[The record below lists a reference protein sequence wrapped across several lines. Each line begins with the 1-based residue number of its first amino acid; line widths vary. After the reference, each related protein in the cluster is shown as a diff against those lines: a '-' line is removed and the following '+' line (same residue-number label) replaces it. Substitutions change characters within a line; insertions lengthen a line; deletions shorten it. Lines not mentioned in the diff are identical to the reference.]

1 MQADR
6 RKALQWLGA
15 GSLAATASA
24 LGLGL
29 GHARAQ
35 SAQSAVL
42 NYPSKPV
49 RLVVPYPPGG
59 ATDVLARALGE
70 PLGKLWQRPV
80 IVENR
85 PGVGGM
91 IGADV
96 VAKAA
101 PDGYTLLLAL
111 PSLVQTP
118 YMVAKP
124 PFDPLRDLTA
134 IGQLCTS
141 SLVLTAN
148 SAMPRTLPEVVSL
161 AKSQPNK
168 LSYGTYGI
176 GTGAHLYMQVFTTGA
191 GVELLHVPYKG
202 EAPIAT
208 DLIGGQISLGT
219 LSPMTVRQ
227 HARSGKLQPLAVTGN
242 TRAPMLPDVPTFQ
255 ELGYKGLDGPA
266 WLGLFT
272 TAGTPQAIVE
282 KISADMETVMAAA
295 DIRQRM
301 ADLGLIVKT
310 SRPAAFAAVAKAD
323 QAYWGNVIKEYN
335 IRLD

>member
-1 MQADR
+1 MQSDR
-6 RKALQWLGA
+6 RKALQLLGA
-15 GSLAATASA
+15 GSLAAAAPTLW
-24 LGLGL
+24 LGQ
-29 GHARAQ
+29 ARAQ
-35 SAQSAVL
+35 ST
-42 NYPSKPV
+42 YPARPV

-59 ATDVLARALGE
+59 ATDVLARTLGD

-91 IGADV
+91 IGADA
-96 VAKAA
+96 VAKAQ

-124 PFDPLRDLTA
+124 PFDPLRDLAT
-134 IGQLCTS
+134 ISQLCTTH
-141 SLVLTAN
+141 LVLAAN
-148 SAMPRTLPEVVSL
+148 GAMPRTLPEVVAL
-161 AKSQPNK
+161 ARSQPEK
-168 LSYGTYGI
+168 YSYGTYGI
-176 GTGAHLYMQVFTTGA
+176 GTGAHLYMQVFCKAAGA
-191 GVELLHVPYKG
+191 ALVHVPYKG
-202 EAPIAT
+202 EAPIAN
-208 DLIGGQISLGT
+208 DLIGGQISMGT

-227 HARSGKLQPLAVTGN
+227 HARSGKIVPLAVTGN
-242 TRAPMLPDVPTFQ
+242 SRAPMLPDVPTFL

-266 WLGLFT
+266 WMGLFT
-272 TAGTPQAIVE
+272 TAGTPPAIVE
-282 KISADMETVMAAA
+282 KISADVETVMAAPE
-295 DIRQRM
+295 IRQRM

-323 QAYWGNVIKEYN
+323 QAYWGGVIKEYN

>member
-6 RKALQWLGA
+6 RKALHWLGA
-15 GSLAATASA
+15 GSLAATAST
-24 LGLGL
+24 LGLGQAWAQQSYP
-29 GHARAQ
+29 AR
-35 SAQSAVL
+35 
-42 NYPSKPV
+42 PV

-59 ATDVLARALGE
+59 ATDVLARALSD

-96 VAKAA
+96 VAKAP
-101 PDGYTLLLAL
+101 PDGYTLLLGL

-134 IGQLCTS
+134 ISQLCTTN
-141 SLVLTAN
+141 LVLSAN
-148 SAMPRTLPEVVSL
+148 SAMPRTLPQMVSL
-161 AKSQPNK
+161 AKSQPDK
-168 LSYGTYGI
+168 YSYGTYGI
-176 GTGAHLYMQVFTTGA
+176 GTGAHLYMQVFCKATGA
-191 GVELLHVPYKG
+191 ELVHVPYKG
-202 EAPIAT
+202 EAPIAN

-227 HARSGKLQPLAVTGN
+227 HARSGKIVPLAVTGN

-255 ELGYKGLDGPA
+255 ELGFKGLDGPA
-266 WLGLFT
+266 WMGLFT
-272 TAGTPQAIVE
+272 TAGTPQAIVD
-282 KISADMETVMAAA
+282 KISADVETVMAAP
-295 DIRQRM
+295 DIRQRLG
-301 ADLGLIVKT
+301 DLGLIVKT
-310 SRPAAFAAVAKAD
+310 TQPAAFAAATKAD
-323 QAYWGNVIKEYN
+323 QVYWGNVIKDHN

>member
-6 RKALQWLGA
+6 RKALHWLGA
-15 GSLAATASA
+15 GSLAAGASTLGIGRA
-24 LGLGL
+24 L
-29 GHARAQ
+29 AQ
-35 SAQSAVL
+35 QAW
-42 NYPSKPV
+42 PSRPV

-59 ATDVLARALGE
+59 ATDVLARALGD

-96 VAKAA
+96 VAKAPA
-101 PDGYTLLLAL
+101 DGYTLLLGL

-134 IGQLCTS
+134 ICQLCTS
-141 SLVLTAN
+141 SLVLTAG
-148 SAMPRTLPEVVSL
+148 SAMPRTLPQMVGL
-161 AKSQPNK
+161 ARSQPEK
-168 LSYGTYGI
+168 YSYGTYGI
-176 GTGAHLYMQVFTTGA
+176 GTGAHLYMQVFLKGA
-191 GVELLHVPYKG
+191 GAQLVHVPYKG

-266 WLGLFT
+266 WLGLFA
-272 TAGTPQAIVE
+272 TAGTPQAIVD
-282 KISADMETVMAAA
+282 KISTDVETVMAAP
-295 DIRQRM
+295 DIRQRL
-301 ADLGLIVKT
+301 AELGLIVKT
-310 SRPAAFAAVAKAD
+310 TQPAAFAAATRAD
-323 QAYWGNVIKEYN
+323 QAYWGNVIKENN

>member
-6 RKALQWLGA
+6 RKALHWLGA
-15 GSLAATASA
+15 GSLAAAATT
-24 LGLGL
+24 LGIGP
-29 GHARAQ
+29 ARAQ
-35 SAQSAVL
+35 QGWPAR
-42 NYPSKPV
+42 PV

-59 ATDVLARALGE
+59 ATDVLARALGD

-96 VAKAA
+96 VAKAQ
-101 PDGYTLLLAL
+101 PDGYTLLLGL

-141 SLVLTAN
+141 SLVLTA
-148 SAMPRTLPEVVSL
+148 SAAMPRTLPQMVAL
-161 AKSQPNK
+161 AKSQPDK

-176 GTGAHLYMQVFTTGA
+176 GTGAHLYMQVFLKNAGA
-191 GVELLHVPYKG
+191 ELVHVPYKG

-227 HARSGKLQPLAVTGN
+227 HARTGKLQPLAVTGN

-272 TAGTPQAIVE
+272 TAGTPQAIVD
-282 KISADMETVMAAA
+282 KISADVETVMAAP
-295 DIRQRM
+295 DIRQRLG
-301 ADLGLIVKT
+301 DLGLIVKT
-310 SRPAAFAAVAKAD
+310 TQPAAFAATARAD
-323 QAYWGNVIKEYN
+323 QAYWGNVIKENN

>member
-15 GSLAATASA
+15 GSLAAAAST
-24 LGLGL
+24 LGIGP
-29 GHARAQ
+29 ARAQ
-35 SAQSAVL
+35 QSWPAR
-42 NYPSKPV
+42 PV

-59 ATDVLARALGE
+59 ATDVLARALGD

-96 VAKAA
+96 VAKAQ
-101 PDGYTLLLAL
+101 PDGYTLLLGL

-141 SLVLTAN
+141 SLVLTAS
-148 SAMPRTLPEVVSL
+148 SAMPRTLPQMVAL
-161 AKSQPNK
+161 AKSQPDK
-168 LSYGTYGI
+168 FSYGTYGI
-176 GTGAHLYMQVFTTGA
+176 GTGAHLYMQVFLKGA
-191 GVELLHVPYKG
+191 GAELVHVPYKG

-227 HARSGKLQPLAVTGN
+227 HARTGKLQPLAVTGN

-272 TAGTPQAIVE
+272 TAGTPQAIVD
-282 KISADMETVMAAA
+282 KISADVETVMAAP
-295 DIRQRM
+295 DIRQRL

-310 SRPAAFAAVAKAD
+310 TQPAAFAATTRAD
-323 QAYWGNVIKEYN
+323 QAYWGNVIKENN

>member
-15 GSLAATASA
+15 GSIAATASA
-24 LGLGL
+24 LGL

-35 SAQSAVL
+35 SAQSAMP

-59 ATDVLARALGE
+59 ATDVLARALGD
-70 PLGKLWQRPV
+70 PLSKLWQRPV

-148 SAMPRTLPEVVSL
+148 SAMPRTLPEVISL
-161 AKSQPNK
+161 AKAQPNK
-168 LSYGTYGI
+168 VSYGTYGI

-191 GVELLHVPYKG
+191 GAELLHVPYKRP
-202 EAPIAT
+202 E
-208 DLIGGQISLGT
+208 GGVFDY
-219 LSPMTVRQ
+219 LSV
-227 HARSGKLQPLAVTGN
+227 
-242 TRAPMLPDVPTFQ
+242 
-255 ELGYKGLDGPA
+255 
-266 WLGLFT
+266 
-272 TAGTPQAIVE
+272 
-282 KISADMETVMAAA
+282 
-295 DIRQRM
+295 
-301 ADLGLIVKT
+301 
-310 SRPAAFAAVAKAD
+310 
-323 QAYWGNVIKEYN
+323 
-335 IRLD
+335 

>member
-6 RKALQWLGA
+6 RKALHWLGA
-15 GSLAATASA
+15 GSLAAAAST
-24 LGLGL
+24 LGLGP
-29 GHARAQ
+29 ARAQ
-35 SAQSAVL
+35 QSWPAR
-42 NYPSKPV
+42 PV

-59 ATDVLARALGE
+59 ATDVLARALGD

-96 VAKAA
+96 VAKAQ
-101 PDGYTLLLAL
+101 PDGYTLLLGL

-141 SLVLTAN
+141 SLVLTA
-148 SAMPRTLPEVVSL
+148 SAAMPRTLPQLVAL
-161 AKSQPNK
+161 AKSQPDK

-176 GTGAHLYMQVFTTGA
+176 GTGAHLYMQVFLKNAGA
-191 GVELLHVPYKG
+191 QLVHVPYKG

-227 HARSGKLQPLAVTGN
+227 HARTGKLQPLAVTGN

-272 TAGTPQAIVE
+272 TAGTPQAIVD
-282 KISADMETVMAAA
+282 KIAADVETVMAAP
-295 DIRQRM
+295 DIRQRLG
-301 ADLGLIVKT
+301 DLGLIVKT
-310 SRPAAFAAVAKAD
+310 TQPATFAAATRAD
-323 QAYWGNVIKEYN
+323 QAYWVSVIKEHN

>member
-1 MQADR
+1 MQTNR
-6 RKALQWLGA
+6 RNALRWMGA
-15 GSLAATASA
+15 GSLAAMASA
-24 LGLGL
+24 LGLRQ
-29 GHARAQ
+29 ARAQ
-35 SAQSAVL
+35 SGSSAVS
-42 NYPSKPV
+42 NYPSRPV

-59 ATDVLARALGE
+59 GTDVLARALSD

-85 PGVGGM
+85 PGASGI

-96 VAKAA
+96 VAKSA

-111 PSLVQTP
+111 PSLLQTP
-118 YMVAKP
+118 YMLARA

-134 IGQLCTS
+134 VGQLCTT

-148 SAMPRTLPEVVSL
+148 SAMPHTLPQVVSL
-161 AKSQPNK
+161 AKSLPNK
-168 LSYGTYGI
+168 ISYGTYGI
-176 GTGAHLYMQVFTTGA
+176 GTGAHLYMQVFTKGVGA
-191 GVELLHVPYKG
+191 ELLHVPYKG
-202 EAPIAT
+202 EAAIAA

-266 WLGLFT
+266 WFGLFT
-272 TAGTPQAIVE
+272 TAGTPQPVVE
-282 KISADMETVMAAA
+282 KISGDVETVMAGP

-310 SRPAAFAAVAKAD
+310 SRPTAFAAVAKAD
-323 QAYWGNVIKEYN
+323 QAYWAKVIKEYN

>member
-6 RKALQWLGA
+6 RKALHWLGA
-15 GSLAATASA
+15 GSLAAAAST
-24 LGLGL
+24 LGIGP
-29 GHARAQ
+29 ARAQ
-35 SAQSAVL
+35 QSW
-42 NYPSKPV
+42 PGRPV

-59 ATDVLARALGE
+59 ATDVLARALGD

-96 VAKAA
+96 VAKSQ
-101 PDGYTLLLAL
+101 PDGYTLLLGL

-141 SLVLTAN
+141 SLVLTA
-148 SAMPRTLPEVVSL
+148 SAAMPRTLPQLVAL
-161 AKSQPNK
+161 AKSQPDK

-176 GTGAHLYMQVFTTGA
+176 GTGAHLYMQVFLKNAGA
-191 GVELLHVPYKG
+191 QLVHVPYKG

-227 HARSGKLQPLAVTGN
+227 HARTGKLQPLAVTGN

-272 TAGTPQAIVE
+272 TAGTPQAIVD
-282 KISADMETVMAAA
+282 KIAADVETVMAAP
-295 DIRQRM
+295 DIRQRLG
-301 ADLGLIVKT
+301 DLGLIVKT
-310 SRPAAFAAVAKAD
+310 TQPAAFAAATRAD
-323 QAYWGNVIKEYN
+323 QAYWVSVIKEHN